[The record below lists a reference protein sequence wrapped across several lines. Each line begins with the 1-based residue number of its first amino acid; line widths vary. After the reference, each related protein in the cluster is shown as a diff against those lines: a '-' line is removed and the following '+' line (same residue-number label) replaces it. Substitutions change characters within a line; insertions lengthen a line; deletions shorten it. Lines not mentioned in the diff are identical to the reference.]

1 MAGAPN
7 LADLASDLQAC
18 FSRGR
23 RRLGGDEL
31 RSQMNGF
38 LNVEGAAAFS
48 AKGIGRPVL
57 NQAAEIAADNL
68 ACFSAC
74 QGKNHG
80 LCAECQSGASG
91 VQIRTALVV
100 TFGDVNHNC
109 QVEN

>member
-1 MAGAPN
+1 
-7 LADLASDLQAC
+7 
-18 FSRGR
+18 
-23 RRLGGDEL
+23 
-31 RSQMNGF
+31 
-38 LNVEGAAAFS
+38 
-48 AKGIGRPVL
+48 L